1 MAASPLMSLG
11 LKAMTA
17 NYAALQTTSHNIA
30 NANVAGYS
38 RQQVELATTPGQ
50 FSGAGYFGKGVDV
63 VAVTRSHNAFL
74 TRESASAQAL
84 AGMDVAR
91 LEQLRRLEGV
101 FRAGETGLGHASSAF
116 LDAMVDMVSRPADL
130 AARQVVLS
138 RAGDLAARFGEAGAA
153 LDESQA
159 SVNGEL
165 KATVA
170 EVNSLAQSI
179 AEVNQRIAA
188 LRGIGQP
195 PNDLLDERER
205 LVARLSQHVKVSRI
219 DADDGSLAIFIGGGQ
234 RLVLG
239 NEATKLQVVPDAAD
253 PSRSAVAIV
262 ENGIARPIG
271 EEGLGGGS
279 IAGLLRFQNQDL
291 TDARSLIGRLA
302 AAVAGAVNQQQ
313 SLGLSLQPPLGQSAG
328 TDLFDVGS
336 TRALPNA
343 ANARDAGGNPI
354 GSVALTITDAGALQ
368 PSEYDLR
375 ENPAVAGS
383 WLLTRLLDGKVSTV
397 VSGDVVDGMRIDF
410 GAPPAAPQAGDRF
423 LLQPVTRAANGMKA
437 LLDDPRSL
445 AAAAPLV
452 GTTDAA
458 NSGSVG
464 IGQLQV
470 NAAPDPVP
478 VPGAEKLRIT
488 FTDDNGAYDWELLDA
503 ADNVLASNSDI
514 WQPGQP
520 VQTPA
525 LESYGYSLHL
535 TGAPRSGDIV
545 TVEPTPGSAMASNN
559 GNALALLGLRD
570 AGLADGRTATEA
582 WAQAIADIGVRV
594 QSARTSADIST
605 TVAGQAE
612 LARSSQA
619 GVNLDEEAARLIQY
633 QQSYQAAAKV
643 LQVAQSLFDTLL
655 QVAAGR

>member
-1 MAASPLMSLG
+1 MGVSPLMSIG
-11 LKAMTA
+11 VKAMTA

-38 RQQVELATTPGQ
+38 RQQVELATAQGQ

-63 VAVTRSHNAFL
+63 VAVTRSHNEFL

-101 FRAGETGLGHASSAF
+101 FRTGETGLGHASSAF
-116 LDAMVDMVSRPADL
+116 LNAMVDMVSRPADL

-138 RAGDLAARFGEAGAA
+138 RAADLAARFAEAGAT

-165 KATVA
+165 RATVA

-271 EEGLGGGS
+271 EEALGGGS

-291 TDARSLIGRLA
+291 TDARNLIGRLA

-313 SLGLSLQPPLGQSAG
+313 SLGLNLLPPLGQSAG
-328 TDLFDVGS
+328 TSLFDVGP

-410 GAPPAAPQAGDRF
+410 GAPQAGDRF

-452 GTTDAA
+452 AITDQG

-470 NAAPDPVP
+470 NAAPDPAP

-488 FTDDNGAYDWELLDA
+488 FTDDNGAYDWELLDSA
-503 ADNVLASNSDI
+503 NATLVFGAGT

-525 LESYGYSLHL
+525 LESYGYTLHL
-535 TGAPRSGDIV
+535 SGVPRSGDIV
-545 TVEPTPGSAMASNN
+545 TVAPTPASTMASNN

-570 AGLADGRTATEA
+570 AGLADGRTAVEA
-582 WAQAIADIGVRV
+582 WSQAIADIGVRV

-643 LQVAQSLFDTLL
+643 LQVAQTLFDTLL